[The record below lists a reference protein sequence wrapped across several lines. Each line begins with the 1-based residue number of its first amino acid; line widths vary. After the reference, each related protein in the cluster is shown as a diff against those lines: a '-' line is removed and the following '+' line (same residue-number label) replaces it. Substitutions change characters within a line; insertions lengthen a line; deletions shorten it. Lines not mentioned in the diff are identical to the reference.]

1 MGVGHWGRTA
11 DKMGRERVDPIH
23 SQSELYLKL
32 WELVGPST
40 THLPWETYGGWGKA
54 LLKPQV
60 APPVHLQAPPKRVE
74 QITQDSLKMNTP
86 PHTHT
91 HTHKVCFL
99 WHLN

>member
-40 THLPWETYGGWGKA
+40 THLPWETYGGWVRA
-54 LLKPQV
+54 LL
-60 APPVHLQAPPKRVE
+60 
-74 QITQDSLKMNTP
+74 SLKWPLQYTSRHP
-86 PHTHT
+86 Q
-91 HTHKVCFL
+91 KE
-99 WHLN
+99 